1 MFTISFYRYQEERG
15 NRTIPDKQSAHA
27 FEEFDNRKL
36 SEVAECKHIFTSN
49 TNGIYISDIWK
60 ECCSCCPEHLHT
72 YILCDI
78 YAFHMFSQYF
88 SYIFYCV
95 SSNRISEKWFI
106 YNIKHIFS
114 IWVWILF
121 CVCVMMSLHW

>member
-15 NRTIPDKQSAHA
+15 NRTITDKQSAHA
-27 FEEFDNRKL
+27 FEEVDNRKP

-60 ECCSCCPEHLHT
+60 ECCSCCPEHLHIN
-72 YILCDI
+72 ILCDI
-78 YAFHMFSQYF
+78 YAFHMFSQYL
-88 SYIFYCV
+88 V
-95 SSNRISEKWFI
+95 
-106 YNIKHIFS
+106 IFS
-114 IWVWILF
+114 IAYEAIGFPRNDLFTILRTFFFIWVWILF